1 MAASARTDVGAPLY
15 DPRVYAVIDVETT
28 GLRPNWHDRIVEI
41 AVVQLDALGRVE
53 SEWCSLVNPGRD
65 LGPQHI
71 HGISAADAR
80 RAPGFDEFAGEIA
93 QQLRGRVVVGHNVG
107 FDLQFLIAEYE
118 RLGAP
123 VRATD
128 ASGLCTMRLAARFLP
143 TAGRSLA
150 DCCRWA
156 GIELDNAHSALYDA
170 RASGE
175 LLAFILDM
183 TGGRPAW
190 SVTRPDDDWPALP
203 ITGAPAV
210 GRRGPADVSEHFLA
224 RLVDRLPRTHR
235 PEADAYLEVL
245 DRALLDRYISVDES
259 DALVTAAERLRLGRA
274 DVVELHRTYLSQ
286 LAAVA
291 AADGAVSDAERADLT
306 TVATLLGLD
315 GVHVDDVLRAARDGT
330 VTVPRQARPWL
341 EPGDVVVFTGQTAEP
356 RELWERRAVDAGL
369 SVADAVTRHTRL
381 VVAADPDTLSGK
393 ARRAAAYGIPVVH
406 PVAFTAMLPRP
417 RPGDVTG

>member
-1 MAASARTDVGAPLY
+1 MVSAVTDVRMPLY

-28 GLRPNWHDRIVEI
+28 GLRPSWHDRIVEF
-41 AVVQLDALGRVE
+41 AVVQLDGSGHVE
-53 SEWCSLVNPGRD
+53 SEWCSLVNPSRD

-80 RAPGFDEFAGEIA
+80 RAPSFGDLAGEIA
-93 QQLRGRVVVGHNVG
+93 DRLRGRVVVGHNVG

-118 RLGAP
+118 RLGAT
-123 VRATD
+123 VQATD
-128 ASGLCTMRLAARFLP
+128 SSGLCTMRLAARFLP

-156 GIELDNAHSALYDA
+156 GIELDNAHSALHDA

-175 LLAFILDM
+175 LLAFILNM

-203 ITGAPAV
+203 VTGTPPV
-210 GRRGPADVSEHFLA
+210 GRRGPAEVSEHFLA
-224 RLVDRLPRTHR
+224 RLVDRLPRTHH
-235 PEADAYLEVL
+235 PDADAYLEVL

-259 DALVTAAERLRLGRA
+259 DALVAAADRLGLGRT
-274 DVVELHRTYLSQ
+274 DVVALHRTYLSQ
-286 LAAVA
+286 LAAIAV
-291 AADGAVSDAERADLT
+291 ADGAVTDDERADLT
-306 TVATLLGLD
+306 TVAGVIGLD
-315 GVHVDDVLRAARDGT
+315 RTHVDDALRAARDGS
-330 VTVPRQARPWL
+330 VTVPRQARVRL

-356 RELWERRAVDAGL
+356 REWWERQAVDAGL

-406 PVAFTAMLPRP
+406 PAAFAALLPKARTP
-417 RPGDVTG
+417 EAAG